1 MYIVISLLTDFLMHG
16 HRYMYFVT
24 FSTCGH
30 FIYISLPQPKMYQK
44 IAKHEQIMKKYA
56 DVLKSDKV
64 VSEEDYAV
72 SLQHF
77 LRKVKNNRRLLE
89 EDYMSHLQGC
99 AVFCPGYLEWWLDSN
114 LHLVLFT
121 QYILNTL
128 SVPYTC
134 NI

>member
-56 DVLKSDKV
+56 DVLKSDNV

-77 LRKVKNNRRLLE
+77 LRKVKNNRPIITKQLVRGRLHE
-89 EDYMSHLQGC
+89 SFTGVC
-99 AVFCPGYLEWWLDSN
+99 S
-114 LHLVLFT
+114 VLPRIFR
-121 QYILNTL
+121 
-128 SVPYTC
+128 VVVGF
-134 NI
+134 